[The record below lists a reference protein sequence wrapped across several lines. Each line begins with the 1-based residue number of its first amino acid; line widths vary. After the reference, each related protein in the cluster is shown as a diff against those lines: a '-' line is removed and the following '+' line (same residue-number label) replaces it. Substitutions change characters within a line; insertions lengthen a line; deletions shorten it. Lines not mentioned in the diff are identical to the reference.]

1 MTSADEFGKMDTTT
15 KRPRAAGHSR
25 GHGTKGVAIVRTN
38 DTPTVPTVSPEPII
52 KQLDHGYTLELTEDA
67 TGWACRVIAPDGR
80 VVDVLT
86 PVLHRGSEQEAWA
99 AGVLYAADDR
109 RKQEGAGA

>member
-1 MTSADEFGKMDTTT
+1 M
-15 KRPRAAGHSR
+15 
-25 GHGTKGVAIVRTN
+25 RTN

-67 TGWACRVIAPDGR
+67 TGWVCRVIAPDGR
-80 VVDVLT
+80 VVDILS
-86 PVLHRGSEQEAWA
+86 PVLDRGSEQEAWA